1 MDLQNTF
8 YIVGIIYMTLY
19 TLLLIAVIILLLYIK
34 KKVTELTDNIQE
46 KVETIQDMASH
57 PKETAASIRAAVA
70 QTAFEKVS
78 KSRNVRKK
86 R

>member
-19 TLLLIAVIILLLYIK
+19 TLLLIAVIVLLIYIK
-34 KKVTELTDNIQE
+34 KKVTELTENIQE
-46 KVETIQDMASH
+46 KINTIQDMASH
-57 PKETAASIRAAVA
+57 PKETAASFGAAVA

-78 KSRNVRKK
+78 RSRNSRKK